1 MSTNDTKIS
10 DFTNVLKQFYALI
23 KDTLLSGYITED
35 ELSQKGYLTG
45 DSEAVREKA
54 KQTELDTHTSNSTI
68 HITSEERTKWNG
80 AVTDKH
86 THSNKSVL
94 DATTASYTTEEKE
107 KLKGIE
113 EGAKANV
120 QSDWNVADPTSDAY
134 VKNKP
139 TIPTKTSQLM
149 NDSYFAY
156 NSVVGVSTEY
166 GATNIGYS
174 YYDVDSKSSGGEV
187 GLPNLRQALQEAS
200 ETIAENM
207 AKIDESIPEAPS
219 TMTGATAAA
228 DGTSG
233 LVPAPL
239 KGDQNKFLRAD
250 GTWVAPPESG
260 GGNAGA
266 LSACFAY
273 AVCEDAGSVAAKTA
287 TIQNDP
293 NWELKVGSVVAVK
306 YCNHN
311 SAIRAYVT
319 LNINDTGA
327 KQIFYSNRTL
337 ADFTGHDSAIGSL
350 DNMIVVYMYDG
361 TYWAYVGHGE
371 DHDTVY
377 SSVIGATDYSS
388 GTKGLV
394 PKPYAGDN
402 AKFLRGD
409 ATWAEIDMSNVPART
424 RYTVG
429 NATAADSILITD
441 NGIIT
446 LRVYKISNDQLMAVN
461 QYVYVSDTYG
471 SDSTFVG
478 KLAANTGALS
488 NTYGT
493 IAVNAAGKAVKVAT
507 VKGYRIEITVMDC
520 V

>member
-54 KQTELDTHTSNSTI
+54 KQTELDTHTNNSTI
-68 HITSEERTKWNG
+68 HVTAAERTKWNG
-80 AVTDKH
+80 A
-86 THSNKSVL
+86 
-94 DATTASYTTEEKE
+94 A
-107 KLKGIE
+107 
-113 EGAKANV
+113 ANV

-174 YYDVDSKSSGGEV
+174 YYDADSKSSGGEV

-219 TMTGATAAA
+219 AMTGATADA

-250 GTWVAPPESG
+250 GTWVAPPEST
-260 GGNAGA
+260 
-266 LSACFAY
+266 L
-273 AVCEDAGSVAAKTA
+273 EET
-287 TIQNDP
+287 DP
-293 NWELKVGSVVAVK
+293 TVPDW
-306 YCNHN
+306 
-311 SAIRAYVT
+311 
-319 LNINDTGA
+319 A
-327 KQIFYSNRTL
+327 KQPTKP
-337 ADFTGHDSAIGSL
+337 
-350 DNMIVVYMYDG
+350 VY
-361 TYWAYVGHGE
+361 TAAEVGAE
-371 DHDTVY
+371 PE
-377 SSVIGATDYSS
+377 
-388 GTKGLV
+388 GLV
-394 PKPYAGDN
+394 EKITGLIVNPDGKVRISVELYRASNKKIVELDEDELCG
-402 AKFLRGD
+402 AIKM
-409 ATWAEIDMSNVPART
+409 ATHYIALEMSKVHKAVPTRT
-424 RYTVG
+424 KYTVG
-429 NATAADSILITD
+429 NSTAADSVLITD

-471 SDSTFVG
+471 DSNTFVG

-493 IAVNAAGKAVKVAT
+493 IAVSTADEAVKVAS

>member
-54 KQTELDTHTSNSTI
+54 KQTELNTHTNNSTI
-68 HITSEERTKWNG
+68 HVTAAERTKWNG
-80 AVTDKH
+80 AAANKH
-86 THSNKSVL
+86 THTNKAVL
-94 DATTASYTTEEKE
+94 DATTASYTTGEKE

-250 GTWVAPPESG
+250 GTWVAP
-260 GGNAGA
+260 
-266 LSACFAY
+266 
-273 AVCEDAGSVAAKTA
+273 
-287 TIQNDP
+287 
-293 NWELKVGSVVAVK
+293 
-306 YCNHN
+306 H
-311 SAIRAYVT
+311 
-319 LNINDTGA
+319 
-327 KQIFYSNRTL
+327 
-337 ADFTGHDSAIGSL
+337 
-350 DNMIVVYMYDG
+350 
-361 TYWAYVGHGE
+361 
-371 DHDTVY
+371 
-377 SSVIGATDYSS
+377 
-388 GTKGLV
+388 
-394 PKPYAGDN
+394 
-402 AKFLRGD
+402 
-409 ATWAEIDMSNVPART
+409 RT

-429 NATAADSILITD
+429 NSTAADSVLITD

-471 SDSTFVG
+471 DSNTFVG
-478 KLAANTGALS
+478 KLTANTGALS

>member
-54 KQTELDTHTSNSTI
+54 KQTELDTHTNNSTI
-68 HITSEERTKWNG
+68 HVTAAERTKWNG
-80 AVTDKH
+80 AAANKH
-86 THSNKSVL
+86 THTNKAVL
-94 DATTASYTTEEKE
+94 DATTASYTTGEKE

-250 GTWVAPPESG
+250 GTWVAPPESTLEETDPTVPDW
-260 GGNAGA
+260 AKQPTKPVYTASEVGA
-266 LSACFAY
+266 EPERL
-273 AVCEDAGSVAAKTA
+273 VE
-287 TIQNDP
+287 TITG
-293 NWELKVGSVVAVK
+293 LKVESDGEIRINYFEYDVIHDETYPYTYKGNLAQALASV
-306 YCNHN
+306 
-311 SAIRAYVT
+311 T
-319 LNINDTGA
+319 
-327 KQIFYSNRTL
+327 
-337 ADFTGHDSAIGSL
+337 SAIGRYLS
-350 DNMIVVYMYDG
+350 
-361 TYWAYVGHGE
+361 E
-371 DHDTVY
+371 
-377 SSVIGATDYSS
+377 
-388 GTKGLV
+388 
-394 PKPYAGDN
+394 
-402 AKFLRGD
+402 LR
-409 ATWAEIDMSNVPART
+409 ERIIPNRT

-429 NATAADSILITD
+429 NSTAADSVLITD